1 MPNSDVPPDESA
13 DPFSAEVSD
22 EELDDEFDDD
32 EMYNVGDSLATAYP
46 GSVDAVVKVYDA
58 GAGGGNTPAAF
69 FNLTGFISSDSTDV
83 LMDMVSVV
91 DVDEGENLIVE
102 QTAVATEYGTF
113 SILPSGTWE
122 YTLDTMN
129 PTIAAL
135 GSGESVIDTIP
146 IASIDGTTANIEIT
160 IRAPVVLPSGLQ
172 AAVIRDTDPND
183 TGELRYNT
191 LPAPQLAGR
200 LEVTYDRT
208 VTGPDAFIAL
218 LNSSGS
224 TSSARSIIDMRI
236 KADEFQFRDQSFVV
250 APGVV
255 PTPGTLQTVVVTW
268 EAPDVDTPPTVTVTV
283 DGVNVVDG
291 GGSFTSGAGALGG
304 VEQVQFRFGGN
315 DNVSTLADT
324 FTIERWEVFSDTAGT
339 TSVFSDDFTGY
350 TVGNSL
356 DPNAVAI
363 PPATVDPT
371 IEPGTPYSSSS
382 NEVVVESLGG
392 Q

>member
-1 MPNSDVPPDESA
+1 MGNSLDPNAVAIPPETV
-13 DPFSAEVSD
+13 DPTIEPGTPYDSSSNEV
-22 EELDDEFDDD
+22 
-32 EMYNVGDSLATAYP
+32 VVASLAP
-46 GSVDAVVKVYDA
+46 
-58 GAGGGNTPAAF
+58 P
-69 FNLTGFISSDSTDV
+69 
-83 LMDMVSVV
+83 
-91 DVDEGENLIVE
+91 
-102 QTAVATEYGTF
+102 
-113 SILPSGTWE
+113 
-122 YTLDTMN
+122 
-129 PTIAAL
+129 
-135 GSGESVIDTIP
+135 
-146 IASIDGTTANIEIT
+146 
-160 IRAPVVLPSGLQ
+160 PVG
-172 AAVIRDTDPND
+172 AVIRDTDATD
-183 TGELRYNT
+183 TGELRYN

-304 VEQVQFRFGGN
+304 VERVQFRFGGN
-315 DNVSTLADT
+315 DNVSDPADT
-324 FTIERWEVFSDTAGT
+324 YAIERWEVFSDTAGT

-356 DPNAVAI
+356 DPNAIAI
-363 PPATVDPT
+363 PPETVAPT
-371 IEPGTPYSSSS
+371 IEPGTPYNSSS